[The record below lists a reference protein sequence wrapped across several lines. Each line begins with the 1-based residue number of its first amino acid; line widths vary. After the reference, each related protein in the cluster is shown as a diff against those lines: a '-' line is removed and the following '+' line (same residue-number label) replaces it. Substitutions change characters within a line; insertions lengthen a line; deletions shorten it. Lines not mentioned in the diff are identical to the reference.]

1 MATRTS
7 KFDMG
12 PVGPDGE
19 PVKMQRVVATVRQQS
34 AKRVNVSAY
43 NRKFVPRGKN
53 KAPSSAEV
61 RAKKMEALQKAEKA
75 RAQAVSAAAKISAR
89 INERRPPY

>member
-12 PVGPDGE
+12 PMGPDGE

-53 KAPSSAEV
+53 KAPSTPEV
-61 RAKKMEALQKAEKA
+61 RAAKIEQLRKAERA
-75 RAQAVSAAAKISAR
+75 RAQAMSNDAKVSAKL
-89 INERRPPY
+89 NERRSSS